1 MFDLEICLCG
11 AEIWTIREVEHKY
24 LESVEMWCWRGMKG

>member
-11 AEIWTIREVEHKY
+11 AEILTLRYVERKY
-24 LESVEMWCWRGMKG
+24 LESVEMW